1 MNVRLQNTRGR
12 VIIKD
17 TAFCRAKKHGFVINF
32 AGGASVPP
40 AQGLRYMQKN
50 MYFDYF
56 GGDCFAAVTE
66 GDRLVEFHLD
76 PAYALDISG
85 NIYKGRVVNV
95 LEGMQA
101 AFVSFGQAKNG
112 YLAAGDIPCAEGE
125 PARLNVSVGDEVMV
139 QVAKSPIG
147 TKGARLTMNLS
158 FVGKNLIYLPGTPFL
173 GVSRKIAD
181 EETRAALMTAAE
193 KLRFA
198 GDGLIMRTK
207 SPHADMKAL
216 KAEAKYLRGLY
227 LAALDAYAG
236 ANVGDIVHRDA
247 DVHVRLLRDFEL
259 AELNKIYIGSETVYR
274 RVEAIMKN
282 AGRKNL
288 AVLYDGAREMLDY
301 FGLEK
306 QIGEIL
312 SPRVNLGNGAYLVF
326 DKTEALTVI
335 DVNTGKFI
343 GNTDSLED
351 TVFETNLLA
360 AKEVARQAR
369 LRNLG
374 GIAVVDFIDMEKEEH
389 RAAVV
394 EALKE
399 ALKEDR
405 AKCNVSETSG
415 LGLVQFTRKK
425 SKDDNTVMLTK
436 PCPYCKGTGTVLSDT
451 YIAFK
456 IKIAIKNCF
465 ADGYE
470 NAVVELNAG
479 IYSQIVAKR
488 MFTHTLRHSW
498 KGKRV
503 YMIPH
508 RTYHEE
514 YFTVRGD
521 NNDVLTLPDSAQLLY

>member
-1 MNVRLQNTRGR
+1 
-12 VIIKD
+12 
-17 TAFCRAKKHGFVINF
+17 
-32 AGGASVPP
+32 
-40 AQGLRYMQKN
+40 MQKN
-50 MYFDYF
+50 IYFDYF

-66 GDRLVEFHLD
+66 GDKLVEFHLD
-76 PAYALDISG
+76 SAGASDISG
-85 NIYKGRVVNV
+85 NVYKGRVVNV

-112 YLAAGDIPCAEGE
+112 YLAAGDIPAADAVVTGD
-125 PARLNVSVGDEVMV
+125 VSAHLSVKVGDEIMV
-139 QVAKSPIG
+139 QVLKSPIG

-158 FVGKNLIYLPGTPFL
+158 FVGKHLIYLPGTPFL

-181 EETRAALMTAAE
+181 EGERAQLMALAE

-198 GDGLIMRTK
+198 GDGLIMRTNA
-207 SPHADMKAL
+207 PHADL
-216 KAEAKYLRGLY
+216 KTLKTEAKYLRGLY
-227 LAALDAYAG
+227 VNAQEAYKEAS
-236 ANVGDIVHRDA
+236 VGDIVHRDA
-247 DVHVRLLRDFEL
+247 DVHVRLLRDFDISDID
-259 AELNKIYIGSETVYR
+259 KIYIGSETVYR
-274 RVEAIMKN
+274 RVYSLMKQI
-282 AGRKNL
+282 GMRGK
-288 AVLYDGAREMLDY
+288 AVLYNGEREMFDF
-301 FGLEK
+301 FGIE
-306 QIGEIL
+306 QQVREIL
-312 SPRVNLGNGAYLVF
+312 SPRVELKNGAYLIF

-343 GNTDSLED
+343 GNTDNLED

-374 GIAVVDFIDMEKEEH
+374 GIAVVDFIDMEKPEH

-394 EALKE
+394 DALRE

-425 SKDDNTVMLTK
+425 SKDDNTVMLSK
-436 PCPYCKGTGTVLSDT
+436 PCPYCKGAGTVLSDS

-456 IKIAIKNCF
+456 IKIALKNCF

-479 IYSQIVAKR
+479 IFAQILSKR
-488 MFTHTLRHSW
+488 MFSHTLKHSW
-498 KGKRV
+498 KDKRV

-521 NNDVLTLPDSAQLLY
+521 NSNVLHLPDTAKLLY